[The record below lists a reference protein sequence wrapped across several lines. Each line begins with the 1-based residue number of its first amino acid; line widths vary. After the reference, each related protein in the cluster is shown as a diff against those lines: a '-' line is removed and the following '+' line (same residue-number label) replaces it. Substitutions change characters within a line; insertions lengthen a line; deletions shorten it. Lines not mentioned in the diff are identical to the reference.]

1 MKEVFIIS
9 STLII
14 NGKTAGSQR
23 ILNTARALALGN
35 VKVYLCALPEI
46 YKYPFECTGFASNI
60 YNLHNNETK
69 DDNFIQ
75 MFRFILALQKFIKE
89 RNSDSVIYLYPAGRV
104 IFEWIY
110 LIYFK
115 FIKSNRLF
123 CDINELR
130 VTTFYN
136 YASPEKFFPRLYNY
150 IKFPVKYLKFKS
162 SEFQALFYDGVIV
175 ISTNLEKY
183 FTKYTKRMIRIPILC
198 DLPENVSAT
207 APIHYNNDIFRICF
221 AGTLSNKKEG
231 LDPLLKTIGILNQ
244 DRDVELHLY
253 GYFPEFE
260 ESLLRKTAESYNI
273 NDKVFYHGFLEPLEV
288 NHEFPKYHLLILPR
302 PLNKQTKY
310 GFSTKLAEY
319 IISGVP
325 TLVTN
330 VSDNGMYI
338 KDGFN
343 GYLIDPGSI
352 TEMVS
357 KIIYIIDN
365 YNECSYDIT
374 GNAFRTA
381 RDNFDY
387 RLYTD
392 TLIDFLFNNALPR

>member
-1 MKEVFIIS
+1 
-9 STLII
+9 
-14 NGKTAGSQR
+14 
-23 ILNTARALALGN
+23 
-35 VKVYLCALPEI
+35 
-46 YKYPFECTGFASNI
+46 
-60 YNLHNNETK
+60 
-69 DDNFIQ
+69 
-75 MFRFILALQKFIKE
+75 
-89 RNSDSVIYLYPAGRV
+89 VIYLYPAGRV

-115 FIKSNRLF
+115 FIKRNRLF

-136 YASPEKFFPRLYNY
+136 YASPERFFPRLYNY

-183 FTKYTKRMIRIPILC
+183 FSKYTKKLIRIPILC
-198 DLPENVSAT
+198 DFPESDTAT
-207 APIHYNNDIFRICF
+207 TSIPYNNDVFRICF

-231 LDPLLKTIGILNQ
+231 FDPLLKTIGILNR
-244 DRDVELHLY
+244 DRNVELHLY

-260 ESLLRKTAESYNI
+260 ESLLRKTAHSYNI
-273 NDKVFYHGFLEPLEV
+273 NDKVFYHGFLEPSEV
-288 NHEFPKYHLLILPR
+288 NREFPKYHLLILPR

-319 IISGVP
+319 FISGVP
-325 TLVTN
+325 TLSTD
-330 VSDNGMYI
+330 VSDNGIYI

-343 GYLIDPGSI
+343 GYLITPGSFP
-352 TEMVS
+352 EMVS
-357 KIIYIIDN
+357 KINYIIDN
-365 YNECSYDIT
+365 YNESSNEII

-392 TLIDFLFNNALPR
+392 ELVNFLFGRNGNKK